1 MHCCVQKKL
10 RLTKQLEK
18 KSEERDRKWLEE
30 MVEEVDR
37 ELEYCSDKAQIHL
50 GEIEVTE
57 VSLDALEDVRY
68 ERKGEFMSQT
78 KDFFVDS

>member
-1 MHCCVQKKL
+1 M
-10 RLTKQLEK
+10 
-18 KSEERDRKWLEE
+18 
-30 MVEEVDR
+30 EEVDR